1 MLACNPWTIGDCRIA
16 TKHVRH
22 PVDIYLTRVHN
33 MHVRITDYPEDRKE
47 VRMGRAVIRGK
58 RGLRAAVAG
67 LLLVSAAALAGCSS
81 AANGA
86 QPSPSDQYGP
96 ITFAI
101 GNDDVTPWLPTIISA
116 WNKKYPTQKV
126 TPFYLP
132 SESNLQLDQL
142 VANLQAKSP
151 VYDVIDMDVVWT
163 AEFASNGWIL
173 ALAPKDFGYLKGFFP
188 SAVTTAYYQGRLY
201 AVPDYTNADLLFYRK
216 DILTEAHQK
225 PPTTWKQLQ
234 YLASTVAPKYH
245 LYGYAAT
252 LAQYEGLTVN
262 FASAVQSAGGSILSK
277 SGAVTLTTPAATQGM
292 DFLLD
297 GLKQGWIPKVTLN
310 YQENDEQDAFQQ
322 GKFLFL
328 DDWPDTW
335 AYLAQHT
342 TDADQEYGIAALP
355 GQDGP
360 GSSSLGGANLAISAY
375 SQHPQTALDFIQFMT
390 EPKQQQT
397 MLEQGSFPPV
407 LEGLYTNPGPSLL
420 AQFPYLHTLE
430 EDIIHARPRPAI
442 TNYDQASLV
451 IASEV
456 YQALNGRQKPSA
468 ALAAMEKQLTQII
481 KDG

>member
-1 MLACNPWTIGDCRIA
+1 
-16 TKHVRH
+16 
-22 PVDIYLTRVHN
+22 
-33 MHVRITDYPEDRKE
+33 MHVRILNPPEAR
-47 VRMGRAVIRGK
+47 VRQALRPR
-58 RGLRAAVAG
+58 RGLRAVVAG
-67 LLLVSAAALAGCSS
+67 LLLASTAAGCAS
-81 AANGA
+81 AGGGV
-86 QPSPSDQYGP
+86 QSPARTDAYGP

-101 GNDDVTPWLPTIISA
+101 GNDDINPWLSTIIDS
-116 WNKKYPTQKV
+116 WNKAHPGQRV

-216 DILTEAHQK
+216 DILTEAHQQ

-245 LYGYAAT
+245 LNGYAGT
-252 LAQYEGLTVN
+252 FAQYEGLTVN

-277 SGAVTLTTPAATQGM
+277 SGAVTLTTPAANQALN
-292 DFLLD
+292 FLVS
-297 GLKQGWIPKVTLN
+297 GFKKGWIPQETLN
-310 YQENDEQDAFQQ
+310 YQENDEQKAFLDGQ
-322 GKFLFL
+322 FLFL
-328 DDWPDTW
+328 DDWPDAW
-335 AYLAQHT
+335 AYLAANSP
-342 TDADQEYGIAALP
+342 DPDQTYGIAALP
-355 GQDGP
+355 GENGP

-375 SQHPQTALDFIQFMT
+375 SQHPETALAFIQFMT
-390 EPKQQQT
+390 QAQQQRT
-397 MLEQGSFPPV
+397 MLELGSFPPV
-407 LEGLYTNPGPSLL
+407 LESLYNDPSPSLL

-430 EDIIHARPRPAI
+430 EAIKDARPRPAI

-456 YQALNGRQKPSA
+456 YQALEQLQKPA
-468 ALAAMEKQLTQII
+468 VALTAMENQLTQII
-481 KDG
+481 KNG

>member
-1 MLACNPWTIGDCRIA
+1 
-16 TKHVRH
+16 VRQALR
-22 PVDIYLTRVHN
+22 PR
-33 MHVRITDYPEDRKE
+33 
-47 VRMGRAVIRGK
+47 
-58 RGLRAAVAG
+58 RGLRAVVAG
-67 LLLVSAAALAGCSS
+67 LLLAGAAAGCSS
-81 AANGA
+81 AANGV
-86 QPSPSDQYGP
+86 QPSRTAAYGP

-101 GNDDVTPWLPTIISA
+101 GNDDITPWLPAIISA
-116 WNKKYPTQKV
+116 WNKKYPGQRV

-188 SAVTTAYYQGRLY
+188 SAVATAYYQGRLY

-216 DILTEAHQK
+216 DILSKAHQK

-245 LYGYAAT
+245 LSGYAAT

-277 SGAVTLTTPAATQGM
+277 GGAVTLNTPAATQGLN
-292 DFLLD
+292 FLVN
-297 GLKQGWIPKVTLN
+297 GLKQGWIPKVTLK
-310 YQENDEQDAFQQ
+310 YEENDEQQAFLD

-328 DDWPDTW
+328 DDWPDAW
-335 AYLAQHT
+335 AYLAANT
-342 TDADQEYGIAALP
+342 PDADQMYGITALP

-390 EPKQQQT
+390 SPQQQQT

-407 LEGLYTNPGPSLL
+407 LEDLYTHPSPSLL

-430 EDIIHARPRPAI
+430 EAIIDAQPRPAI

-456 YQALNGRQKPSA
+456 YQALNGLQAPA
-468 ALAAMEKQLTQII
+468 ALAAMQTQLTQII

>member
-1 MLACNPWTIGDCRIA
+1 
-16 TKHVRH
+16 VRQA
-22 PVDIYLTRVHN
+22 LRL
-33 MHVRITDYPEDRKE
+33 R
-47 VRMGRAVIRGK
+47 
-58 RGLRAAVAG
+58 RGLRAVAAG
-67 LLLVSAAALAGCSS
+67 LLLASTAAGCASAAGGVQTPARTDA
-81 AANGA
+81 
-86 QPSPSDQYGP
+86 YGP

-101 GNDDVTPWLPTIISA
+101 GNDDINPWLTTIIDS
-116 WNKKYPTQKV
+116 WNKAHPGQRV

-188 SAVTTAYYQGRLY
+188 SAVKTAYYQGRLY

-216 DILTEAHQK
+216 DILAKAHQQ

-277 SGAVTLTTPAATQGM
+277 SGAVTLTTPAAAQGL
-292 DFLLD
+292 DFLWD

-342 TDADQEYGIAALP
+342 ADPDQEYGIVALP

-390 EPKQQQT
+390 KPQQQQT

-407 LEGLYTNPGPSLL
+407 LEGLYNDPSPSLL

-430 EDIIHARPRPAI
+430 EAIIDAQPRPAI

-451 IASEV
+451 IAKEV

-468 ALAAMEKQLTQII
+468 ALAAMEQQLTQVI
-481 KDG
+481 KNG

>member
-1 MLACNPWTIGDCRIA
+1 MW
-16 TKHVRH
+16 
-22 PVDIYLTRVHN
+22 
-33 MHVRITDYPEDRKE
+33 
-47 VRMGRAVIRGK
+47 RALYRGT
-58 RGLRAAVAG
+58 RGLRCRVIAAG
-67 LLLVSAAALAGCSS
+67 LLLSTGTALAGCS

-86 QPSPSDQYGP
+86 QAPQPDPWGP

-101 GNDDVTPWLPTIISA
+101 GNDDINWLTPIIDS
-116 WNKKYPTQKV
+116 WNKAHPAQRV
-126 TPFYLP
+126 TVFYLP
-132 SESNLQLDQL
+132 SASNLQLDQL

-163 AEFASNGWIL
+163 AQFASNGWIL
-173 ALAPKDFGYLKGFFP
+173 PLSARDFGNLDGFFG
-188 SAVTTAYYQGRLY
+188 SAVSTAKYQGRLY

-216 DILTEAHQK
+216 DILAAAHKQ

-245 LYGYAAT
+245 LYGYAGT
-252 LAQYEGLTVN
+252 FAQYEGLTVN
-262 FASAVQSAGGSILSK
+262 FASAVQSAGGSILNK
-277 SGAVTLTTPAATQGM
+277 NGAVTLTTPAAAAGLASM
-292 DFLLD
+292 VD
-297 GLKQGWIPKVTLN
+297 GFKDGWIPEEALGFEEN
-310 YQENDEQDAFQQ
+310 QEQQ
-322 GKFLFL
+322 QFLDGKFLFL

-342 TDADQEYGIAALP
+342 TDPDSKYGIVAIP

-375 SQHPQTALDFIQFMT
+375 SQHPKTALAFIQYLT
-390 EPKQQQT
+390 EPQQQRT
-397 MLEQGSFPPV
+397 MLELGSFPPV
-407 LEGLYTNPGPSLL
+407 LEDLYTHPSPSLL

-430 EDIIHARPRPAI
+430 ESITRAQPRPAI

-456 YQALNGRQKPSA
+456 FQALEQHQSVPA
-468 ALAAMEKQLTQII
+468 ALHAMQKQLTQII